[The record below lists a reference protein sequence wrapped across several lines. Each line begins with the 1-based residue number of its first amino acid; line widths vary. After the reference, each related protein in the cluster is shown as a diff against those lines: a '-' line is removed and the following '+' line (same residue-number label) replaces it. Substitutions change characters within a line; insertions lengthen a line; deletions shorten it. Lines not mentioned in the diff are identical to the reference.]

1 MKENLL
7 SESQMFLENESKYS
21 FEETIQLLPNH
32 IALAGWKI
40 TSIHDMQATL
50 KKNGKEVLPIQ
61 VFELCNPVYA
71 GELLQEDD
79 LRIFSPMM
87 PCRLSVY
94 RKQDGKTYL
103 ARMNSA
109 LMAAAIGGKVE
120 EVMAKAFSDIEIVL
134 YNFIAD

>member
-7 SESQMFLENESKYS
+7 SENQMFLENESKYS

-32 IALAGWKI
+32 ISLAGWKV

-50 KKNGKEVLPIQ
+50 MKNGKDVLPIQ

-94 RKQDGKTYL
+94 RKIDGKTYL